1 MSNHSLTE
9 QEIEDINEICDYLLN
24 FNLDSAT
31 EFLSLIENKCQFLA
45 EFPNMGR
52 SYAELLPELR
62 GISVNPY
69 IIFYRLIK
77 DDVEIIR
84 VVNGYRNLE
93 SLFSESE
100 I

>member
-1 MSNHSLTE
+1 MSNYSLTD
-9 QEIEDINEICDYLLN
+9 QAIEDINEICEYLSN

-31 EFLSLIENKCQFLA
+31 EFLNSIENKCQTLVQ
-45 EFPNMGR
+45 FPNMGR
-52 SYAELLPELR
+52 SYAELSPELR

>member
-1 MSNHSLTE
+1 MSNYSLTD
-9 QEIEDINEICDYLLN
+9 QAIEDINEICDYLSG
-24 FNLDSAT
+24 FNLESANQ
-31 EFLSLIENKCQFLA
+31 FLNNIEQKCQVLA
-45 EFPNMGR
+45 QFPNMGR
-52 SYAELLPELR
+52 SYAEILPELR

-93 SLFSESE
+93 SLFS
-100 I
+100 

>member
-1 MSNHSLTE
+1 
-9 QEIEDINEICDYLLN
+9 
-24 FNLDSAT
+24 
-31 EFLSLIENKCQFLA
+31 
-45 EFPNMGR
+45 MGR
-52 SYAELLPELR
+52 SYAELSPELR

-84 VVNGYRNLE
+84 VVNRYRNLE